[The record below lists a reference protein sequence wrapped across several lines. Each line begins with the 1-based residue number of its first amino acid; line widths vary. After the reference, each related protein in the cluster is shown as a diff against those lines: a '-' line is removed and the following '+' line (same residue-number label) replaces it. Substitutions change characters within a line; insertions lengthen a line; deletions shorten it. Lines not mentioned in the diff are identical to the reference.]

1 MNRFLFLFPGQG
13 AQYPGIGS
21 DLTAEYS
28 VCRDVYER
36 ASDALGY
43 NMADLSNDA
52 ESGRID
58 LTKYT
63 QPVLLTH
70 SYACLSVFL
79 DSIASPAAPSF
90 ACGHSLG
97 EYSALLAAGA
107 LDFEAAVKLVSA
119 RGQCMADC
127 GGGDMLALTMSKEQV
142 APLLAPTG
150 CEISACNLPRQTVV
164 GGWPKN
170 IDHLLSELESFNPK
184 PRGIRLKT
192 EGAFHTSHMRPAAE
206 KFKKVLDSTHFE
218 LPACPVSSNARGR
231 FHETNVEMIRTNLYR
246 QLFQPVQWHSNLMQI
261 AEEGVDVVIEFG
273 GGLGADSKPSSKR
286 PNLAGMIMQSYR
298 RLKPRPKYFSVINID
313 TLLSSCEQV
322 SKL

>member
-13 AQYPGIGS
+13 AQYSGIGG
-21 DLTAEYS
+21 DLYAEFS
-28 VCRDVYER
+28 ICREVYDQ
-36 ASDALGY
+36 ASCALGY
-43 NMADLSNDA
+43 DMVSLSNDA
-52 ESGRID
+52 ESGRIN

-79 DSIASPAAPSF
+79 DSVGSPISPSY

-107 LDFEAAVKLVSA
+107 IDFEAALKLVSA

-127 GGGDMLALTMSKEQV
+127 GGGDMLALSMAKEQV
-142 APLLAPTG
+142 EPLLISTG
-150 CEISACNLPRQTVV
+150 CEIAACNLPRQTVV

-170 IDHLLSELESFNPK
+170 IDHLLTELEHFNPK

-192 EGAFHTSHMRPAAE
+192 EGAFHTSHMKPAAE
-206 KFKKVLDSTHFE
+206 KFQEILNGTHFD
-218 LPACPVSSNARGR
+218 LPVCPVSSNARGR
-231 FHETNVEMIRTNLYR
+231 FHEADVEMIRTNLYR
-246 QLFQPVQWHSNLMQI
+246 QLFKPVQWHSNLMQI
-261 AEEGVDVVIEFG
+261 AGEGVDVVIEFG
-273 GGLGADSKPSSKR
+273 GGLGAGPAPSSKR
-286 PNLAGMIMQSYR
+286 PNLAGTIAQSYR
-298 RLKPRPKYFSVINID
+298 RLKPRPKYLSVINID
-313 TLLSSCEQV
+313 TLRSSCEQV